1 VSSTDQDAAESP
13 FDVVSEVSVTRSEKI
28 ANAFDRHVVTP
39 ARIIA
44 EDRRS
49 LAGLAIL
56 VVYLLMGTVGVR
68 VIDAPQA
75 NEGPRLQSP
84 FVSAEFPLG
93 TDAMGQDILAML
105 VHATPT
111 MLLMLLSGAVFATAV
126 ATVVG
131 TVTGYKGG
139 LVDDVLTTVTD
150 VVMTIPGLPLII
162 VLAATFEPSDPL
174 VIGVLLTINAWAGLA
189 RSLRSEVL
197 SLREANYVEA
207 SRLMGVPTWKIIWD
221 DILPNL
227 MPYILINFMN
237 AGRTVIFNSVG
248 LYFLG
253 ILPFSSLNWGVM
265 LDMAVSNNA
274 LLTMTALH
282 WVVLPTLTI
291 VMLSYG
297 LILLSQGM
305 DRLFNPRVRARKQ
318 D

>member
-1 VSSTDQDAAESP
+1 MSSTDPESPESP
-13 FDVVSEVSVTRSEKI
+13 FDVVSDVSITRSEKL
-28 ANAFDRHVVTP
+28 ASAFERHVLTP
-39 ARIIA
+39 GRILA
-44 EDRRS
+44 EDRRAI
-49 LAGLAIL
+49 AGLAIL
-56 VVYLLMGTVGVR
+56 VTYLLMGTVGVYLLE
-68 VIDAPQA
+68 PPTS

-93 TDAMGQDILAML
+93 TDALGQDILAMI

-139 LVDDVLTTVTD
+139 RVDDVLTTLTD

-162 VLAATFEPSDPL
+162 VLAALFNPTNPL
-174 VIGVLLTINAWAGLA
+174 VVGVLLTINAWAGLA

-197 SLREANYVEA
+197 SLREENYVEA

-221 DILPNL
+221 DVLPNL
-227 MPYILINFMN
+227 MPFILINFMN

-253 ILPFSSLNWGVM
+253 VLPFSSLNWGVM

-274 LLTMTALH
+274 LLTMTAVH
-282 WVVLPTLTI
+282 WVLLPTLTI
-291 VMLSYG
+291 VMISYG

-305 DRLFNPRVRARKQ
+305 DRLFNPRVRARKR

>member
-1 VSSTDQDAAESP
+1 MSSTDRDAAESP
-13 FDVVSEVSVTRSEKI
+13 FDVVADVSVTRSEKA
-28 ANAFDRHVVTP
+28 ANAFERHVVTP

-68 VIDAPQA
+68 LVDAPQT

-105 VHATPT
+105 VHATPA
-111 MLLMLLSGAVFATAV
+111 MLEMLLSGAVFATVV

-207 SRLMGVPTWKIIWD
+207 SRLMGVPTWKIIRN

-227 MPYILINFMN
+227 MPFILINFMN

-274 LLTMTALH
+274 LLTMTAIH
-282 WVVLPTLTI
+282 WVLLPTLTI

-297 LILLSQGM
+297 LILLSQAM
-305 DRLFNPRVRARKQ
+305 DRLFNPRVRAREQ
-318 D
+318 E

>member
-1 VSSTDQDAAESP
+1 MSNTDRDATESP
-13 FDVVSEVSVTRSEKI
+13 FDIVSDVSVSRTEKLS
-28 ANAFDRHVVTP
+28 NAFERHVLTP
-39 ARIIA
+39 GRIIA
-44 EDRRS
+44 DDRRA

-56 VVYLLMGTVGVR
+56 AVYVFTGTIGVR
-68 VIDAPQA
+68 LVDAPRT

-126 ATVVG
+126 ATIVG

-139 LVDDVLTTVTD
+139 LIDDVLTTVTD

-162 VLAATFEPSDPL
+162 VLAATIKPSNPL

-197 SLREANYVEA
+197 SLREANYVES
-207 SRLMGVPTWKIIWD
+207 SRLMGLPTRKIILD

-227 MPYILINFMN
+227 MPFILINFMN

-274 LLTMTALH
+274 LLTMTAIH
-282 WVVLPTLTI
+282 WVLLPTVVI

-318 D
+318 E

>member
-1 VSSTDQDAAESP
+1 MSSTDQDAAESP
-13 FDVVSEVSVTRSEKI
+13 FDVVSDASLSRSDKI
-28 ANAFDRHVVTP
+28 TIAVNRHLVTP
-39 ARIIA
+39 ARVLA
-44 EDRRS
+44 EDRRAI
-49 LAGLAIL
+49 AGLAI
-56 VVYLLMGTVGVR
+56 VVGYLLMGTVGVYLTE
-68 VIDAPQA
+68 PPGA
-75 NEGPRLQSP
+75 NKGPRLLSP
-84 FVSAEFPLG
+84 FQSAEFPLG
-93 TDAMGQDILAML
+93 TDALGQDILTML
-105 VHATPT
+105 IHATPT
-111 MLLMLLSGAVFATAV
+111 MLLMLASGAVFATVV

-131 TVTGYKGG
+131 TVSGYKGG
-139 LVDDVLTTVTD
+139 LVDDVLTMITD
-150 VVMTIPGLPLII
+150 VTLTIPGLPLII
-162 VLAATFEPSDPL
+162 VLAATIEPKNPL

-197 SLREANYVEA
+197 SLREANYVES
-207 SRLMGVPTWKIIWD
+207 SRLMGVPTWKIILD

-227 MPYILINFMN
+227 MPFILINFMN

-274 LLTMTALH
+274 LLTLTALH
-282 WVVLPTLTI
+282 WVLFPTI
-291 VMLSYG
+291 VIVLLSYG